1 MENVSG
7 IDLFIDGHDHMEEGQ
22 TLTDASGNHTLVVEA
37 ECYTHMIGIVT
48 WEDGKLEQQMVKY
61 GEYNGQDATIAA
73 TIQKVADD
81 IDEALV

>member
-1 MENVSG
+1 
-7 IDLFIDGHDHMEEGQ
+7 
-22 TLTDASGNHTLVVEA
+22 
-37 ECYTHMIGIVT
+37 MIGIVT